1 MKSSADLRGRC
12 EVAVR
17 RGPPPLVERHP
28 DRVGGADVPP
38 QPGADPQGAY
48 IRGLL
53 VKSRSLRFR
62 CMEEEEEERGL
73 REHLEQGDDAESE
86 IAREV
91 APPQVE
97 SRASTVPLHFRS
109 EEAAAAFLPSREYK
123 NEILV

>member
-12 EVAVR
+12 DEAAVL
-17 RGPPPLVERHP
+17 RGPPPPVERDP

-38 QPGADPQGAY
+38 EPGADPQGAY

-53 VKSRSLRFR
+53 VKSRRLRFR
-62 CMEEEEEERGL
+62 CMVVVEEEERGL
-73 REHLEQGDDAESE
+73 REHLEQGDDVEGE

-109 EEAAAAFLPSREYK
+109 SSSG
-123 NEILV
+123 